1 MSVVHGHERK
11 FQSLPDELERL
22 GLNGRATDSQFAQ
35 NPLPVAQAMGRALA
49 RLHQQA
55 APDGLASRSPAEI
68 DGVRAAVAAGGTF
81 PSPFARVSADAI
93 LAMVDAPPVAS
104 DPVVTHG
111 SPIVESV
118 VLVDSIATFEP
129 AGTDGFDPP
138 ERDLAI
144 VIRSL
149 AENFTPEVARIFI
162 EGYEEAGG
170 ELPKA
175 QALDW
180 YGLLA
185 AFR

>member
-1 MSVVHGHERK
+1 
-11 FQSLPDELERL
+11 
-22 GLNGRATDSQFAQ
+22 
-35 NPLPVAQAMGRALA
+35 MGRALA

-55 APDGLASRSPAEI
+55 RPEGLESRSPAEI
-68 DGVRAAVAAGGTF
+68 EGVRAAVADGGPF
-81 PSPFARVSADAI
+81 PSPFGRVSAEAI
-93 LAMVDAPPVAS
+93 LAMVADPPAAS

-111 SPIVESV
+111 SPIVDAV

-149 AENFTPEVARIFI
+149 AETFTPEVARTFI

-170 ELPKA
+170 ELPNA